1 MGNAEERNG
10 TLMCTDAYAATFG
23 IKSRGTVSRCLNLL
37 KERGLIVCTR
47 KAVTVGRD
55 MVADLLPRRLA
66 ARSSRRSDTRLP
78 DVVAGAGT
86 QAQGKRIGRR

>member
-23 IKSRGTVSRCLNLL
+23 IKSHGTVSRCLNLL

-47 KAVTVGRD
+47 KGV
-55 MVADLLPRRLA
+55 RLRKIGALWA
-66 ARSSRRSDTRLP
+66 ATWWPIYYREGSPLDRPEDPTHAYL
-78 DVVAGAGT
+78 T
-86 QAQGKRIGRR
+86 W

>member
-23 IKSRGTVSRCLNLL
+23 IKSHGTVSRCLNLL

-47 KAVTVGRD
+47 KGVKLRSAHCGPRHGGRSIT
-55 MVADLLPRRLA
+55 AKA
-66 ARSSRRSDTRLP
+66 RRSIVPKIRHTL
-78 DVVAGAGT
+78 T
-86 QAQGKRIGRR
+86 